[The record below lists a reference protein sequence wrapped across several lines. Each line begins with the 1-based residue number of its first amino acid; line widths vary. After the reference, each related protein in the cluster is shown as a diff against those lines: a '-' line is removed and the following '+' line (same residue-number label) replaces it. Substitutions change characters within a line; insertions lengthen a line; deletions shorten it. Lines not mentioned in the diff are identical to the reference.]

1 MGRFCIYR
9 SVKDGCVLNHG
20 KFNSFCYCFI
30 PSMQPSEHRHVS
42 RPCHCSTANCCFH
55 RHHADCTGTLLAKQR
70 MEEPET
76 PVRLIETT
84 EKDQHQGLKD
94 GRYCLGLF
102 LSMNEPPLARKAF
115 SLWQDELALALPSR
129 SPLLAFAEV
138 PLGEAVPYPLIMW
151 QRGYCSPLG
160 QQIESL
166 LSSAASKLN
175 VVDRVS
181 SFELMAVLVAS
192 GYGIG
197 LATKSRI
204 SCSRNLDLVMRPLAN
219 GSHQVTT
226 YLALPHS
233 PMPATVKRLI
243 QRAQAVANN
252 DSL

>member
-1 MGRFCIYR
+1 MSLDHATAPLQIA
-9 SVKDGCVLNHG
+9 
-20 KFNSFCYCFI
+20 
-30 PSMQPSEHRHVS
+30 VS
-42 RPCHCSTANCCFH
+42 
-55 RHHADCTGTLLAKQR
+55 TGIMPPALATLLAKQR

-102 LSMNEPPLARKAF
+102 LSMNETPLARETFA
-115 SLWQDELALALPSR
+115 LWQDELALALPSR

-138 PLGEAVPYPLIMW
+138 PLGEAVQYPLIMW

-197 LATKSRI
+197 FATKSRI
-204 SCSRNLDLVMRPLAN
+204 SCSRNLNLVMRPLAC
-219 GSHQVTT
+219 GPHQVTT
-226 YLALPHS
+226 YLALPPS
-233 PMPATVKRLI
+233 PLSATVERLI
-243 QRAQAVANN
+243 QRAQAIEAEDGLRNT
-252 DSL
+252 LR

>member
-1 MGRFCIYR
+1 MSRLLQERHSLSGKTNWHWLCLRVRRYWLLPKFRLEKQYR
-9 SVKDGCVLNHG
+9 
-20 KFNSFCYCFI
+20 
-30 PSMQPSEHRHVS
+30 
-42 RPCHCSTANCCFH
+42 T
-55 RHHADCTGTLLAKQR
+55 
-70 MEEPET
+70 
-76 PVRLIETT
+76 
-84 EKDQHQGLKD
+84 
-94 GRYCLGLF
+94 
-102 LSMNEPPLARKAF
+102 
-115 SLWQDELALALPSR
+115 
-129 SPLLAFAEV
+129 
-138 PLGEAVPYPLIMW
+138 PLIMW